1 MWSLASRRALRH
13 NQSFIHWLSSF
24 SCVYVAADEGQRQ
37 LSMCILYH
45 ISMDDR
51 FKSMFADTD
60 CIPQVRL
67 ANVRRQQTKTGTLAS
82 AANGTR
88 ELMHEKQSEREGRM
102 PHLEPRTTRGLLL
115 SLRSRCDDN
124 LVFFASTS
132 LSSESWKDSY
142 TISSFSVSSSHIGLI
157 LAVNKLG
164 HQHRHRIVCP
174 KWNRVVI
181 IKFTTEAE
189 TPSGWFLST
198 FDHNIFV
205 ELHSLLIELTRSLA
219 PLIISD

>member
-1 MWSLASRRALRH
+1 MWSLASRGALRH

-67 ANVRRQQTKTGTLAS
+67 ANVRRQQTKTDTLAS

-88 ELMHEKQSEREGRM
+88 ELMHEKQSEREGRT
-102 PHLEPRTTRGLLL
+102 PHLEPGTTRGLLL
-115 SLRSRCDDN
+115 SLRSSCDDN
-124 LVFFASTS
+124 FVFSPLLLFP
-132 LSSESWKDSY
+132 LSPEKIL
-142 TISSFSVSSSHIGLI
+142 TPFHPFLCVHI
-157 LAVNKLG
+157 LA
-164 HQHRHRIVCP
+164 
-174 KWNRVVI
+174 
-181 IKFTTEAE
+181 
-189 TPSGWFLST
+189 S
-198 FDHNIFV
+198 
-205 ELHSLLIELTRSLA
+205 
-219 PLIISD
+219 